1 MRSPQHPIPTPQHH
15 PPTPPNPP
23 PPRGEM
29 WINISTFCVQAIQS
43 AVPHHVFTHK
53 QSTSKRRNPNK
64 IRHLRDSP
72 GVVSC
77 CCRHGAKG
85 LLRGR
90 GIAADRFGLERRGR
104 IGSANTHP
112 VDPDDHASP
121 GRWSQSRAPSTP
133 TRRLGVQCERSVRDP
148 IRIAAP
154 ARMNQA
160 GWPSGLGMEAEAS
173 PCPPDRRNSQPVAGG
188 RRTVAKALTSGNSCA
203 GRPSQ
208 PSAGRPFLFS
218 GPPFPSP
225 PFTAGPPL
233 SHGCRPA
240 RSLSSFPSWRLIA

>member
-1 MRSPQHPIPTPQHH
+1 MGHRTSCQAPQYPA
-15 PPTPPNPP
+15 PNPEP
-23 PPRGEM
+23 PAPPRGEM

-53 QSTSKRRNPNK
+53 QSTRKRRNPNK
-64 IRHLRDSP
+64 IRHLRDFSR
-72 GVVSC
+72 VVSC

-90 GIAADRFGLERRGR
+90 GITADRFGLERRGR

-112 VDPDDHASP
+112 VDPDDHAIP

-173 PCPPDRRNSQPVAGG
+173 SCPPDRRNSQTVAGG

-218 GPPFPSP
+218 EPPDPPP
-225 PFTAGPPL
+225 PFTAG
-233 SHGCRPA
+233 A
-240 RSLSSFPSWRLIA
+240 SLSVAWLSPGPVPV